1 LFHSAPG
8 DRTLLVGVRRNQA
21 DLDRKP
27 FAADKACRNTRFDD
41 MLEEP
46 AENVTV
52 AEPLVARARECR
64 MIRDLVFDGKPAE
77 PAIGDSLAH
86 HDTVPAPSR

>member
-1 LFHSAPG
+1 MRITRLVPLRSR

-21 DLDRKP
+21 GIDRKP
-27 FAADKACRNTRFDD
+27 FAADNACRNTRFDD

-52 AEPLVARARECR
+52 AEP
-64 MIRDLVFDGKPAE
+64 
-77 PAIGDSLAH
+77 
-86 HDTVPAPSR
+86 